1 MELLGVINDGIGTVV
16 HFIIID
22 GFNENYLVQESSINV
37 AKAII
42 NLPFGNHLW

>member
-22 GFNENYLVQESSINV
+22 GFNENLSYTGVI
-37 AKAII
+37 
-42 NLPFGNHLW
+42 H